1 MSYTVESD
9 LSNLKVEIKLSIKI
23 ILSNVFINFL

>member
-23 ILSNVFINFL
+23 ILSNVFTNFL